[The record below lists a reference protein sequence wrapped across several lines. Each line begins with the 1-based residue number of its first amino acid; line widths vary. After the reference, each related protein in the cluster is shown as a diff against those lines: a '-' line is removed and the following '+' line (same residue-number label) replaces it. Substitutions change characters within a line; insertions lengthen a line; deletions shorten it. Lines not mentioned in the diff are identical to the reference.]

1 MTLLS
6 YFDLVNNVLKSGDE
20 IFKPVLKKL
29 FTLEIMNPIIIMD
42 DYGNSASDN
51 VRKSIDDKV
60 KEGKLKIHK
69 MIGEDVGFKTK
80 SGWEMNDREGV
91 ICNYE
96 EI

>member
-1 MTLLS
+1 MENSLKGLLQS
-6 YFDLVNNVLKSGDE
+6 RLAIEARMGS
-20 IFKPVLKKL
+20 I
-29 FTLEIMNPIIIMD
+29 
-42 DYGNSASDN
+42 
-51 VRKSIDDKV
+51 RKSIDDKV